1 MKPKVSIIKAF
12 TTIIWPRKKM
22 VFIGLLLIIFSKAAS
37 FVAPLSLK
45 MLMDDIIPNKDLNQ
59 LKILIGVVILAILI
73 QSITSFLLTKI
84 LSVQAQYLIAELRT
98 QVQKKILGLP
108 IRFFDNTKSGALV
121 SRIMTDVEGVRNL
134 IGTGLIQLVGGTIT
148 ALVSL
153 VLLLQISPSMTLF
166 TLIPLGV
173 FAVIALK
180 AFKII
185 RPIFRARGKINAE
198 VTGRLTETLGGIRVI
213 KGFNAAEQ
221 ESVIFEKGVYKLFLN
236 VKKSLTATAFM
247 TSSATFLLGLA
258 TTGIMGIGGYK
269 IMMDA
274 LTLGEFL
281 SFTFLLGLMVAPIV
295 QMSNIGS
302 QLTEA
307 LAGLDRTEELMNEEE
322 ESDDSNRV
330 LSLKKI
336 EGAISFKDV
345 CFSYEDEK
353 EVLHSISFEA
363 KAGETIALVGS
374 SGSGKSTIA
383 GLVATFINPD
393 KGTITIDGNP
403 LTAVTLESYRKH
415 LGVVLQDEFLFEGT
429 IKENILYARPD
440 ADETQLKE
448 AVIAAYVNEFTD
460 RFEDGLNT
468 LIGERGVKL
477 SGGQRQRIAIARA
490 ILANPSILILDE
502 ATSNL
507 DTQSEALIQ
516 KSLTTLTEGRTT
528 FVIAHRLSTIRK
540 AHKILVIEE
549 GKIVE
554 QGVTGNVFEKPKH
567 EYTKKLLKAVSVSG
581 PKPISSKSKV
591 ILRCED
597 IKVWFP
603 IYRGFLK
610 RTVGHIKALNA
621 ATFNVRIGET
631 LGICLLYTSDA
642 ADE

>member
-166 TLIPLGV
+166 TLIPLGI

-269 IMMDA
+269 IMMEA

-345 CFSYEDEK
+345 CFAYEDEK

-403 LTAVTLESYRKH
+403 LTSVTLDSYRKH

-554 QGVTGNVFEKPKH
+554 QGTH
-567 EYTKKLLKAVSVSG
+567 EVLINSQGRYYELFTYQAK
-581 PKPISSKSKV
+581 I
-591 ILRCED
+591 
-597 IKVWFP
+597 
-603 IYRGFLK
+603 
-610 RTVGHIKALNA
+610 
-621 ATFNVRIGET
+621 
-631 LGICLLYTSDA
+631 
-642 ADE
+642 